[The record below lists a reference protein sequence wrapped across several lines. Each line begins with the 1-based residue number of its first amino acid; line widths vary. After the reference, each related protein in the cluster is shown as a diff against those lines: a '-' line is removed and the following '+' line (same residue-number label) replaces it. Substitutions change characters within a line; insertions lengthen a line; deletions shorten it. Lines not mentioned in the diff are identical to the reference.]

1 MPNPRSE
8 SPEHFQLKR
17 LALIWVREN
26 GYAAAAAEVTLPQF
40 RFRLDVAAYRPATTR
55 TTRHDAKTG
64 KERRISVAA
73 IGTTAIFECK
83 ASRPDYLRDSRSM
96 AATVER
102 LKTLAARKARH
113 EETLQIHCPSIR
125 NGDSL
130 FPEYET
136 LNFERPGWEPYRRL
150 LDEMRVLSARL
161 HGRTKFDRLT
171 KWGAANLQY
180 VVAEKGLFR
189 AHELPAGWG
198 LLLRNGGVLEL
209 VSRPVF
215 HEVGEAQRLALL
227 HRIAGAGTRA
237 VNAAFGIR
245 AADNDA
251 HRLAGQARPGHCN
264 STEIAASPSGNPESS
279 PA

>member
-40 RFRLDVAAYRPATTR
+40 RFRLDLAAYRPAAVRATR
-55 TTRHDAKTG
+55 LDERSG
-64 KERRISVAA
+64 KERRVSVTAL
-73 IGTTAIFECK
+73 GTTAIFECK

-96 AATVER
+96 AATFER

-113 EETLQIHCPSIR
+113 EETLRMHCPSIR

-136 LNFERPGWEPYRRL
+136 LNFERPGWEAYQGV
-150 LDEMRVLSARL
+150 LDEMGMLSARL
-161 HGRTKFDRLT
+161 HGKTKFDRLT

-180 VVAEKGLFR
+180 VVAEQGIFSG
-189 AHELPAGWG
+189 HELPAGWG
-198 LLLRNGGVLEL
+198 LLLRHGDALEL
-209 VSRPVF
+209 VSLPVF
-215 HEVGEAQRLALL
+215 REVGEAQRLNLL
-227 HRIAGAGTRA
+227 HRIAMAGTRA
-237 VNAAFGIR
+237 VNAAHGIAAGDGDGERR
-245 AADNDA
+245 A
-251 HRLAGQARPGHCN
+251 RSTCPEHCN
-264 STEIAASPSGNPESS
+264 SPEMTASPSGKSESS
-279 PA
+279 LA